1 MTKTAK
7 LGEIWLVAIPVLF
20 VKEKNNFDTGFQIRP
35 YLIVDEVKGMLVT
48 ENPDYLGLK
57 ITTKN
62 NRVKQTYEI
71 KNWKE
76 LGLKNKS
83 YIRIEIPQRIE
94 QNQLIGKI
102 TELLREQFL
111 KYYRLMLEIFNVAII
126 EEIMQNEKETSV
138 Y

>member
-111 KYYRLMLEIFNVAII
+111 KYYRLMLEIFILARPLGLAFFIDFQTTI
-126 EEIMQNEKETSV
+126 
-138 Y
+138 

>member
-1 MTKTAK
+1 
-7 LGEIWLVAIPVLF
+7 
-20 VKEKNNFDTGFQIRP
+20 
-35 YLIVDEVKGMLVT
+35 MLVT

-76 LGLKNKS
+76 LGLKNRS

-102 TELLREQFL
+102 T
-111 KYYRLMLEIFNVAII
+111 
-126 EEIMQNEKETSV
+126 
-138 Y
+138 

>member
-35 YLIVDEVKGMLVT
+35 YLIVDEGKGMLVT

-102 TELLREQFL
+102 T
-111 KYYRLMLEIFNVAII
+111 
-126 EEIMQNEKETSV
+126 
-138 Y
+138 